1 MHPVVSVGWLAQQ
14 LADQGLGNDEDHGGH
29 HGDLVICDCRFALAD
44 GGLGRSQYHHQ
55 HIPGAHYLSLDQDL
69 SGPVQRHGGRHPLP
83 DLESFTAKLSSLGIG
98 PNTTVIA
105 YDDSRLAFAAR
116 LWWLLRHYL
125 GHEQVAVLDGGWSAW
140 VAASLPTTA
149 QLPEWSGVVSVAT
162 PEAGSGT
169 ASGICLVPRSTPHRW
184 VTIAQVKSRPATTIL
199 VDSRAPDR
207 YRGEVEPIDPIAGH
221 IPGAVNAFWQD
232 VTDEQ
237 GFVLSA
243 AGQGDRWRRVDEAI
257 LPNAAANPAH
267 APANVIVYCGSG
279 VTACV
284 NLLSLELAGITHA
297 RLYAGS
303 WSDWCSYAED
313 CSQALES

>member
-1 MHPVVSVGWLAQQ
+1 MHPVVSVSWLAQR
-14 LADQGLGNDEDHGGH
+14 LADQRLGNGEGN
-29 HGDLVICDCRFALAD
+29 GDLVICDCRFALAD
-44 GGLGRSQYHHQ
+44 GGLGRSQYNRQ

-69 SGPVQRHGGRHPLP
+69 SGTVQRHGGRHPLP
-83 DLESFTAKLSSLGIG
+83 DLESFAAKLSGLGIG
-98 PNTTVIA
+98 PHTTVIA

-149 QLPEWSGVVSVAT
+149 QLPELPRA
-162 PEAGSGT
+162 
-169 ASGICLVPRSTPHRW
+169 ASRECLVPQPAPCRW
-184 VTIAQVKSRPATTIL
+184 VTIAQVKSRPATTSL

-243 AGQGDRWRRVDEAI
+243 EGQGDRWRRVDEAI
-257 LPNAAANPAH
+257 LPNAATNPAH
-267 APANVIVYCGSG
+267 AHPPTNAPANVIVYCGSG

-297 RLYAGS
+297 QLYAGS

-313 CSQALES
+313 CNQSLKSYP